1 MTYFEVEWAMTCFG
15 WEITWAK
22 QLKEET
28 SATERK
34 EETSETER
42 KEETSETERKEG
54 LDSLM
59 DYLHSR
65 TPASW
70 LATMPRIPERR

>member
-42 KEETSETERKEG
+42 KEG